1 MATIICKRNR
11 FNVVYSYYDEAG
23 KRHQKW
29 EAFSTMPEAKQR
41 KSEIEYKQQLGSFI
55 IPTCNTLNELLKEYV
70 SLYGKTK
77 WAINGYSSN
86 TGLIRHYIAPKLG
99 ELRLK
104 EITPRVLEMF
114 YQGLLKTPAV
124 PLMTDKKYRQTGKFV
139 QPPTIRKI
147 HNLLHSA
154 FNQAEKWELIEKNP
168 AKFATLPK
176 YEMKER
182 DIWDSQ
188 TLFHAIDCCEDERLK
203 LCLNLAFSCSLR
215 IGELLGLTWD
225 CVDISEESIATG
237 KAHIVVNKQ
246 LQRVNKRSMEATDSK
261 DVLTTFPEIGSQN
274 NTVLILKKP
283 KTRASIRKIFLPKT
297 VAENLTKWK
306 VEQDLLIEQ
315 LGAEY
320 HDYNL
325 VIAGSRGQPVESNI
339 IRKSMRQLI
348 EANELPQVC
357 FHSLRHS
364 SITYKLK
371 LNGGDI
377 KAVQGDS
384 GHAQATMVTDQYS
397 HILDES
403 RRNNVQLFEQAF
415 YGGKGVKIVPEAQDK
430 AVEEQVQQAGLNS
443 AVLLK
448 IFSNPDMV
456 AMLKMLAKTL
466 G

>member
-1 MATIICKRNR
+1 MATIICKRNK

-41 KSEIEYKQQLGSFI
+41 KSEIEYKQQLGSFT

-176 YEMKER
+176 YEMQER

-225 CVDISEESIATG
+225 CVDISEESIAAG

-261 DVLTTFPEIGSQN
+261 DVLTTFPEIGLQN

-306 VEQDLLIEQ
+306 MEQDLLIEQ

-384 GHAQATMVTDQYS
+384 GHAQATMATDQYS

-403 RRNNVQLFEQAF
+403 RRNNAQLFEQAF
-415 YGGKGVKIVPEAQDK
+415 YAGKGVKIVPEAQDK

-443 AVLLK
+443 EVLLK

>member
-1 MATIICKRNR
+1 MATIICKRNK

-41 KSEIEYKQQLGSFI
+41 KSEIEYKQQLGSFT

-176 YEMKER
+176 YEMQER

-225 CVDISEESIATG
+225 CVDISEESIAAG

-261 DVLTTFPEIGSQN
+261 DVLTTFPEIGLQN

-306 VEQDLLIEQ
+306 MEQDLLIEQ

-403 RRNNVQLFEQAF
+403 RRNNAQLFAQAF

-430 AVEEQVQQAGLNS
+430 AVEEQAQQAGLNS
-443 AVLLK
+443 EVLLK

>member
-1 MATIICKRNR
+1 MATIICKRNK

-41 KSEIEYKQQLGSFI
+41 KSEIEYKQQLGSFT

-261 DVLTTFPEIGSQN
+261 DVLTTFPEIGLQN

-306 VEQDLLIEQ
+306 MEQDLLIEQ

-403 RRNNVQLFEQAF
+403 RRNNAQLFEQAF
-415 YGGKGVKIVPEAQDK
+415 YAGKGVKIVPEAQDK

-443 AVLLK
+443 EVLLK

>member
-1 MATIICKRNR
+1 MATIICKRNK

-41 KSEIEYKQQLGSFI
+41 KSEIEYKQQLGSFT

-176 YEMKER
+176 YEMQER

-261 DVLTTFPEIGSQN
+261 DVLTTFPEIGLQN

-306 VEQDLLIEQ
+306 MEQDLLIEQ

-403 RRNNVQLFEQAF
+403 RRNNAQLFEQAF
-415 YGGKGVKIVPEAQDK
+415 YAGKGVKIVPEAQDK

-443 AVLLK
+443 EVLLK